1 MEIKNDEKM
10 RSKFVCE
17 TCYYITYKKNDF
29 DRHLTTRKHSAHL
42 LEINGKKKEC
52 CDFLLYEC
60 IKCNYT
66 TQLKANYDRHFL
78 TEKHKKNVNIK
89 QSEKDKEIK
98 HICLQCN
105 KEYMNY
111 SGLWKHKKHCIM
123 TNEKTPEMN
132 YNTQDTIEP
141 IQNTFVSGN
150 IISKEIFTPQL
161 FMEVLKQSKELQE
174 VLVEQNKELQNKLLE
189 KENQLLEQ
197 NKELQHKLLEKENQL
212 LEQNE
217 QLHKEIIEL
226 TKKQTTNINTQNN
239 NTNQQF
245 NLQFFLNET
254 CKDAMNIVDFVNSLK
269 LTTDDFETTGKLGF
283 IEGISRIFI
292 KELKKLETEKLPIH
306 CTDLKRETV
315 YIKDNDI
322 WEKEN
327 NEKNKLKWTIDRIAQ
342 LNLNQLQNWQEKYP
356 VCRENNTKEN
366 EHFFKLAAVAL
377 GGRGKEE
384 EDKYR
389 DKIMKNVLKEVVLD
403 KQSQYK
409 NLV

>member
-1 MEIKNDEKM
+1 MEIKKDEKM

-66 TQLKANYDRHFL
+66 THLKANYDRHFL
-78 TEKHKKNVNIK
+78 TEKHKKNVNGK
-89 QSEKDKEIK
+89 QTEKDKEIK

-111 SGLWKHKKHCIM
+111 SGLWKHKKTCVSI
-123 TNEKTPEMN
+123 NEKE
-132 YNTQDTIEP
+132 QEP

-150 IISKEIFTPQL
+150 IIIKNSFTPEL

-189 KENQLLEQ
+189 KETELH
-197 NKELQHKLLEKENQL
+197 NKL

-217 QLHKEIIEL
+217 QHHKEIIEL

-356 VCRENNTKEN
+356 ECRENNTKEN
-366 EHFFKLAAVAL
+366 QHFFKLAAVAL
-377 GGRGKEE
+377 GGRGKDE